1 MARRYIIGWLVLAAA
16 FFAVAQAMALEM
28 TLPGEPQVGDK
39 AEAAGDQVVPSDE
52 PLARGRIVAVD
63 PARGRIT
70 LEFRPIP
77 QLLPEGGTRI
87 FNVKE
92 PAWLEGLR
100 PGDRLR
106 FEVERDGGN
115 YIITRIAN
123 SN

>member
-1 MARRYIIGWLVLAAA
+1 
-16 FFAVAQAMALEM
+16 
-28 TLPGEPQVGDK
+28 
-39 AEAAGDQVVPSDE
+39 
-52 PLARGRIVAVD
+52 
-63 PARGRIT
+63 

>member
-1 MARRYIIGWLVLAAA
+1 MTRRYLVGLLTLAATIL
-16 FFAVAQAMALEM
+16 AVSQALALE
-28 TLPGEPQVGDK
+28 TLAGEPEAGDK
-39 AEAAGDQVVPSDE
+39 AEVTGDEVVPSDE

-87 FNVKE
+87 FSVKE

-100 PGDRLR
+100 PGDKLR
-106 FEVERDGGN
+106 FEVERDGGG
-115 YIITRIAN
+115 YVITRIAN

>member
-1 MARRYIIGWLVLAAA
+1 MTRRYLVGLLTLAATIL
-16 FFAVAQAMALEM
+16 AVSQALALE
-28 TLPGEPQVGDK
+28 TLAGELEVGDK
-39 AEAAGDQVVPSDE
+39 AEAAGDQLMPSDE

-87 FNVKE
+87 FSVKE

-100 PGDRLR
+100 PGDKLR